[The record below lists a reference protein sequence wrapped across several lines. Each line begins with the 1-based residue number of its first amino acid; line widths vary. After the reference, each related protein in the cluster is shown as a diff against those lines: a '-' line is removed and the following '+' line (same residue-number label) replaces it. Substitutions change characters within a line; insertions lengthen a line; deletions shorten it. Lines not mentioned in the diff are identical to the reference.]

1 MYLTLKYLLFD
12 IDIPRSENL
21 QNIYE
26 LHATPNK
33 ILQRATE
40 SLYRFP

>member
-1 MYLTLKYLLFD
+1 MYLNLKYLLLD
-12 IDIPRSENL
+12 INIPRWENL
-21 QNIYE
+21 ENIYE

-40 SLYRFP
+40 SVYRFP

>member
-1 MYLTLKYLLFD
+1 MYLNLKYLFD
-12 IDIPRSENL
+12 INIPRSENL

-33 ILQRATE
+33 IL
-40 SLYRFP
+40 